1 MELEESAVTHRN
13 EISKLKEISEV
24 ATSQVKTLEMVQLS
38 REKENASLRQQLL
51 DFQIQS
57 DEKTIIG
64 NFVKWLI
71 NCECN
76 MLIPSI
82 WSVVDIVLLESLH
95 YLVTCVKNAFI
106 CRSIKISYNFLVFV
120 KNFRESAA
128 FVSELVLSP
137 SCIFMQLKKLKSIKY
152 EEELSNF
159 YTKW

>member
-1 MELEESAVTHRN
+1 MELEESAVAHRN

-64 NFVKWLI
+64 KDVIRLI

-76 MLIPSI
+76 MLFGCLKGVIGFP
-82 WSVVDIVLLESLH
+82 
-95 YLVTCVKNAFI
+95 A
-106 CRSIKISYNFLVFV
+106 
-120 KNFRESAA
+120 
-128 FVSELVLSP
+128 SP
-137 SCIFMQLKKLKSIKY
+137 CDLC
-152 EEELSNF
+152 
-159 YTKW
+159 

>member
-38 REKENASLRQQLL
+38 REKENSSLRQQLL

-64 NFVKWLI
+64 KDVIWLI

-76 MLIPSI
+76 MLFDCLK
-82 WSVVDIVLLESLH
+82 SVVQLLLC
-95 YLVTCVKNAFI
+95 YWIL
-106 CRSIKISYNFLVFV
+106 
-120 KNFRESAA
+120 
-128 FVSELVLSP
+128 
-137 SCIFMQLKKLKSIKY
+137 CITMCLC
-152 EEELSNF
+152 
-159 YTKW
+159 